1 MPDLA
6 IRIGWKIET
15 AAKMLGVYAALNP
28 GRATIVALPAPA
40 KTRSPA
46 DSGRQRVLAPRA
58 LDGHDETGRTRRD
71 WIRMRKSNWRGEHFR
86 LRPKAAIFWGWQSH
100 KRGNAVLIFRRAAA
114 AVVRNL
120 RWAGAGP
127 AQRRRRRQP
136 LAAKQPWCAA
146 VGREGWR
153 SASMVAPCDGGR
165 RPLAD
170 IASRARRARSSLLGD
185 RVRMVAVDGTMAVTD
200 QPSRANP
207 RPESGSSQDDVSRPT
222 PQSRGRRAPWRALRS
237 PV

>member
-1 MPDLA
+1 MA
-6 IRIGWKIET
+6 RH
-15 AAKMLGVYAALNP
+15 GVERCSPSWSDSRCCSGSVAVGTGRLV
-28 GRATIVALPAPA
+28 RATDSRLGDWRPRGNKAVIAAPPQEV
-40 KTRSPA
+40 RS
-46 DSGRQRVLAPRA
+46 
-58 LDGHDETGRTRRD
+58 
-71 WIRMRKSNWRGEHFR
+71 
-86 LRPKAAIFWGWQSH
+86 RPKAAIFWGWQSH